1 MHILCMKTKQTA
13 SNCMHINKMKNFEL
27 QVSKKSKKSK
37 RQHERNCDCIAIS
50 NHTNEDAYY
59 GDQFINWMQAYSFH
73 KHSKKFL

>member
-1 MHILCMKTKQTA
+1 MKTKQTA

-27 QVSKKSKKSK
+27 QVSKKKKSK